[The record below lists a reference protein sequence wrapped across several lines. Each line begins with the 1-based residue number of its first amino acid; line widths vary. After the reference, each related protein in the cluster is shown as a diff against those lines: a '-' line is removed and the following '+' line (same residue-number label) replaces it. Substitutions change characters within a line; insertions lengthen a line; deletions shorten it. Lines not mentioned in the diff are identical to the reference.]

1 MWENENAAGLPMY
14 QPTAPGPWSSSV
26 RPSRSAMSAIAV
38 SHETRSNSPSAVRRS
53 GWVTRSGS
61 FWISAIAIPFGQ
73 A

>member
-1 MWENENAAGLPMY
+1 M
-14 QPTAPGPWSSSV
+14 SSSA
-26 RPSRSAMSAIAV
+26 S
-38 SHETRSNSPSAVRRS
+38 SHETRSNSPEALRLS